1 MRRVWSFLAPVVAW
15 SACGTALGTLVFSP
29 SARLSWRAFISQAVV
44 GFVVSTCCVALVSL
58 AIPALPRS
66 ARQRFRYPLNWVLVA
81 LSLIALAV
89 AGSAIGV
96 AILVIVQW
104 TEPARAVPLVMAAL
118 PTATYFTLLFGM
130 ATSFVSES
138 KDRATAEARQLAAEA
153 QLASLESRVNPHF
166 LFNTLNS
173 IAALTHTNPAGAEQM
188 TGQLASLMRSSLDG
202 ASTPLV
208 SVREELD
215 LVRKY
220 LDIERVRFGDRL
232 RYTIDVDERAADS
245 AIPRLS
251 LQTLVENS
259 VKYAV
264 SAQREGASIAISAV
278 AHDAFTRV
286 EVQDDG
292 PGFDPGSLS
301 NGHGLELLRARLT
314 MTFERAARLDI
325 QTRPGSTRVAIVVPT
340 SIAIRRRE
348 PDAARLHR
356 R

>member
-44 GFVVSTCCVALVSL
+44 GFAVSTCCVALVSL

-81 LSLIALAV
+81 LSLIALAG

-153 QLASLESRVNPHF
+153 QLASLESRVQPHF

-173 IAALTHTNPAGAEQM
+173 IAALIHEDPAGAERM
-188 TGQLASLMRSSLDG
+188 TGQLASLLRSSLDHM
-202 ASTPLV
+202 TPLV
-208 SVREELD
+208 PLEDELRTVRN
-215 LVRKY
+215 Y
-220 LDIERVRFGDRL
+220 LEIERVRFGERL
-232 RYTIDVDERAADS
+232 RYDIATEPAAAS
-245 AIPRLS
+245 IRVPRLAV
-251 LQTLVENS
+251 QTLVENS

-264 SAQREGASIAISAV
+264 SPRRDGASIAVRSA
-278 AHDAFTRV
+278 ARNGHLRIDV
-286 EVQDDG
+286 EDDG
-292 PGFDPGSLS
+292 PGFEASALPE
-301 NGHGLELLRARLT
+301 GHGLALLRARLA
-314 MTFERAARLDI
+314 MAFGDAASVRI
-325 QTRPGSTRVAIVVPT
+325 ESRPGLTRVALDVPT
-340 SIAIRRRE
+340 SHTE
-348 PDAARLHR
+348 
-356 R
+356 